1 VQPYR
6 HPLEVTLK
14 SSRWALAALLLAIA
28 VLPALAQTA
37 KPRTAGTPGP
47 ARPAAPRTAPAPRPV
62 APAASA
68 QRLDGIAAVVN
79 DEVVLLSDVEE
90 QVYLFVMRNQLRP
103 DSATVDTLRRQVLEE
118 MINEKLVVAEA
129 KRQGLVASEVEVNR
143 EVEKAIAD
151 AKERLGPAGFRE
163 QLAKENLNE
172 ERLRAKYR
180 EEAHRQQLAQRMVQK
195 ALPRKPVPQAE
206 AEAYFKADPA
216 KFPLAPGQV
225 RLSVIQVPVTP
236 DSAADAAARQRTLG
250 IRKRI
255 VGGEKFAKVAAEVSD
270 DTGTSKAGGDL
281 GFFSRGAMEPAL
293 EQAIFSLK
301 LDEVS
306 EPVHSPYGWH
316 IVQVL
321 ERDTIKTAAG
331 GDSLDAD
338 GGVIPEAHARH
349 ILIRVETTDAD
360 RERAKALADR
370 VRTEAAKGV
379 DFGTLVRRYSR
390 YQGPATPD
398 GDIGFVSLGSL
409 MPQIR
414 AGLDTLE
421 IGQVSEVLENQA
433 GFNIFK
439 VGDRKPERPYTLDEI
454 KDQLPEAVGQIRSK
468 ERYDEWMKTLRAKA
482 HVEIRDL

>member
-1 VQPYR
+1 M
-6 HPLEVTLK
+6 EVTLK

-28 VLPALAQTA
+28 VPPALAQTA
-37 KPRTAGTPGP
+37 KPRSTGTPGA

-62 APAASA
+62 APVAST

-79 DEVVLLSDVEE
+79 DEVVLQSDVEE

-103 DSATVDTLRRQVLEE
+103 DSAMVDTLRRQVLEE

-129 KRQGLVASEVEVNR
+129 KRQGLVASEAEVNR
-143 EVEKAIAD
+143 EVEKAIQD
-151 AKERLGPAGFRE
+151 AKDRIGPAGFLE
-163 QLAKENLNE
+163 QLAKENLTE

-180 EEAHRQQLAQRMVQK
+180 EEARRQQLAQRMVQK

-206 AEAYFKADPA
+206 AEAYFKADPG

-225 RLSVIQVPVTP
+225 RLSVIQIPVTP
-236 DSAADAAARQRTLG
+236 DSVTDAVAHQRALE
-250 IRKRI
+250 IRRRI
-255 VGGEKFAKVAAEVSD
+255 VGGGEKFAKVAAEVSD
-270 DTGTSKAGGDL
+270 DPGSSKAGGDL
-281 GFFSRGAMEPAL
+281 GFFSPGTMEPAL
-293 EQAIFSLK
+293 EQAAFSLK

-306 EPVHSPYGWH
+306 EPVRSPFGWH
-316 IVQVL
+316 LVQVL
-321 ERDTIKTAAG
+321 ERDTVKTVAG
-331 GDSLDAD
+331 GDSLAPD
-338 GGVIPEAHARH
+338 GRIIPEAHARH
-349 ILIRVETTDAD
+349 ILIRTETTDAD

-379 DFGTLVRRYSR
+379 DFGTLVRRYSK
-390 YQGPATPD
+390 YQAPAGPD
-398 GDIGFVSLGSL
+398 GDIGFISLGSL

-421 IGQVSEVLENQA
+421 VGQVSEALENQA

-454 KDQLPEAVGQIRSK
+454 KEQLPEAVGQIKFK
-468 ERYDEWMKTLRAKA
+468 ERYDEWLKGLRAKA
-482 HVEIRDL
+482 VVEIRGL

>member
-1 VQPYR
+1 M
-6 HPLEVTLK
+6 EVTLK

-37 KPRTAGTPGP
+37 KPRSTGTPGA
-47 ARPAAPRTAPAPRPV
+47 ARPAAPRTAPAPRPI

-79 DEVVLLSDVEE
+79 DEVVLQSDVEE

-103 DSATVDTLRRQVLEE
+103 DSAMVDTLRRQVLEE

-129 KRQGLVASEVEVNR
+129 KRQGLVASEAEVNR
-143 EVEKAIAD
+143 EVDKAIQD
-151 AKERLGPAGFRE
+151 AKDRIGPAGFLE
-163 QLAKENLNE
+163 QLAKENLTE
-172 ERLRAKYR
+172 ERLRTKYR
-180 EEAHRQQLAQRMVQK
+180 EEARRQQLAQRMVQK

-206 AEAYFKADPA
+206 AETYFKADPG
-216 KFPLAPGQV
+216 KFPLAPGQI
-225 RLSVIQVPVTP
+225 RLSVIQIPVMP
-236 DSAADAAARQRTLG
+236 DSAADAVAHQRTLG

-255 VGGEKFAKVAAEVSD
+255 VGGEKFAKVAAEISD
-270 DTGTSKAGGDL
+270 DPGSAKAGGDL
-281 GFFSRGAMEPAL
+281 GFFSRGAMDPAL
-293 EQAIFSLK
+293 EQAAFSLK

-306 EPVHSPYGWH
+306 EPVRSPFGWH
-316 IVQVL
+316 LLQVL
-321 ERDTIKTAAG
+321 ERDTIKTVAG
-331 GDSLDAD
+331 VDSLGPD

-370 VRTEAAKGV
+370 VRTEAVKGV
-379 DFGTLVRRYSR
+379 DFGTLVRRYSK
-390 YQGPATPD
+390 YPAPAGPD
-398 GDIGFVSLGSL
+398 GDIGFISLGSL

-421 IGQVSEVLENQA
+421 VGQVSEALENQA

-439 VGDRKPERPYTLDEI
+439 IGDRKPERPYTLEEI
-454 KDQLPEAVGQIRSK
+454 KEQLPEAVGQIKFK
-468 ERYDEWMKTLRAKA
+468 ERYDEWLKGLRAKA
-482 HVEIRDL
+482 VVEIRGL

>member
-1 VQPYR
+1 M
-6 HPLEVTLK
+6 EVTLK
-14 SSRWALAALLLAIA
+14 SSRWALAALLLAVA
-28 VLPALAQTA
+28 ALPAPAQTA
-37 KPRTAGTPGP
+37 KPRSTETPGA
-47 ARPAAPRTAPAPRPV
+47 ARPAAQRTAPAPRPD
-62 APAASA
+62 APDASA
-68 QRLDGIAAVVN
+68 KHLDGIAAVVN
-79 DEVVLLSDVEE
+79 DEVVLQSDVEE
-90 QVYLFVMRNQLRP
+90 QVYILVTRSQLRP
-103 DSATVDTLRRQVLEE
+103 DSSTVDTLRRQVLEE

-129 KRQGLVASEVEVNR
+129 KRQGLVVSEAEVGR
-143 EVEKAIAD
+143 EVEKAIQD
-151 AKERLGPAGFRE
+151 AKDRMGLAGFRE
-163 QLAKENLNE
+163 QLARENLNE
-172 ERLRAKYR
+172 EELRAKYR
-180 EEAHRQQLAQRMVQK
+180 EEARRQQLAQRMVQK

-206 AEAYFKADPA
+206 AEAYFKANPA
-216 KFPLAPGQV
+216 RFPLVPGQV
-225 RLSVIQVPVTP
+225 HLSVIQIPVAP
-236 DSAADAAARQRTLG
+236 DSVADAVARQRTLG

-270 DTGTSKAGGDL
+270 DTGSSKAGGDL
-281 GFFSRGAMEPAL
+281 GFFPRGAMEPAL
-293 EQAIFSLK
+293 ERVAFSLE
-301 LDEVS
+301 LDQVS
-306 EPVHSPYGWH
+306 EPVRSPYGWH

-321 ERDTIKTAAG
+321 ERDTVRAAAG
-331 GDSLDAD
+331 GDSLDAE
-338 GGVIPEAHARH
+338 GSVVSEAHARH